1 MSNSLDR
8 YEAPACSPGNPVT
21 GRWIGSLT
29 EIRMIRLSVFALVA
43 TVAIW
48 ANPAALAKS
57 KASPRGTNSSGPA
70 QPSGTPNRE
79 PGLTSGT
86 ALGTGK
92 AKPPPMPSGDS
103 AIKQENAILDRKLK
117 SICRGC

>member
-1 MSNSLDR
+1 
-8 YEAPACSPGNPVT
+8 
-21 GRWIGSLT
+21 
-29 EIRMIRLSVFALVA
+29 MIRLSVFALVA
-43 TVAIW
+43 TAAIW
-48 ANPAALAKS
+48 ASPAVLAAS
-57 KASPRGTNSSGPA
+57 KVSPPRGTDSSGAA

-92 AKPPPMPSGDS
+92 AKPPPMPSGDT
-103 AIKQENAILDRKLK
+103 AIQQENAILDRKLK